1 MLQALLEC
9 DSTGNV
15 LIRQLLDYRV
25 GKRLK
30 PPQAEIK
37 DNILTAKAE
46 TDTLD
51 IHLFLDS
58 YYERME
64 RLLNER
70 ETIQV
75 NVLTKWQE
83 MRLQMANIV
92 LIILPL
98 WGIVKFKKII

>member
-15 LIRQLLDYRV
+15 LIKQLLDYKG

-37 DNILTAKAE
+37 DNILTSQAE
-46 TDTLD
+46 TDTLA
-51 IHLFLDS
+51 IHVLLSS
-58 YYERME
+58 YYERIE
-64 RLLNER
+64 KLLNDR
-70 ETIQV
+70 EVIQV

-83 MRLQMANIV
+83 IR
-92 LIILPL
+92 
-98 WGIVKFKKII
+98 